1 MPNAGKASFTKAHR
15 PSHSWPKGSITV
27 RITLSPEGEPM
38 VPLPLAWVLAVARDF
53 GIRPE
58 DLELEIVE
66 LTASHLRLRPVRPR
80 SLR

>member
-1 MPNAGKASFTKAHR
+1 M
-15 PSHSWPKGSITV
+15 TV
-27 RITLSPEGEPM
+27 RISLSPEREPM
-38 VPLPLAWVLAVARDF
+38 VPLPWAWVQAVAKDF

-80 SLR
+80 NSSPRPKDPQAC

>member
-1 MPNAGKASFTKAHR
+1 M
-15 PSHSWPKGSITV
+15 TV

-66 LTASHLRLRPVRPR
+66 LTATQLKLRPVRPR
-80 SLR
+80 SS